1 MRQGLSLHTHNLTKS
16 FGDFTAV
23 KDINIHLE
31 PGEGYGFLGPNG
43 AGKTTTLMMI
53 LGIWEPTHGEVL
65 INGHPIRR
73 DAFDVKRKIGVVA
86 EYQTFY
92 EEMTAWEYL
101 MFFGHL
107 NEVEQPEK
115 RSVILLEKLGLD
127 KWQDVLIS
135 GFSTGMKKKLGF
147 ARALL
152 HSPELLILDEPVS
165 GLDPYGIVQ
174 VRELLLEEQQSGC
187 TLLISSHILSEVER
201 TVNRVGVLGQGRL
214 LVEDTMENLRSSV
227 SVTRKVNLSFEALN
241 EDNYSAFLSQEY
253 ITNAETHGNQL
264 TLWVKNDVDHRK
276 DIGTII
282 LEQGLIV
289 LEMKEEEISLEDAFI
304 TITENNISQ
313 LTEKLGEVS

>member
-1 MRQGLSLHTHNLTKS
+1 MRQGMSLHTHNLTKS

-53 LGIWEPTHGEVL
+53 LGIWEPTQGEVL
-65 INGHPIRR
+65 INDQPVRR
-73 DAFDVKRKIGVVA
+73 DAFDIKRKIGVVA

-101 MFFGHL
+101 MFFGRL

-115 RSVILLEKLGLD
+115 KAIVLLGKLGLD

-135 GFSTGMKKKLGF
+135 GYSTGMKKKLGF

-174 VRELLLEEQQSGC
+174 VRELLLDEQQSGC

-201 TVNRVGVLGQGRL
+201 TVNRVGILGQGKL
-214 LVEDTMENLRSSV
+214 LVEDTMDNLRSSL
-227 SVTRKVNLSFEALN
+227 SVTKKVNLIFETLN
-241 EDNYSAFLSQEY
+241 EDNYFAFSSQDY
-253 ITNAETHGNQL
+253 ITRAEKHGQKL
-264 TLWVKNDVDHRK
+264 TLWVKNDIDHRK
-276 DIGTII
+276 DIGTLI
-282 LEQGLIV
+282 LEQRLIV

-313 LTEKLGEVS
+313 FTEKLGEVS